1 MVSLTSFFVAS
12 LALASQ
18 SLAQRT
24 IKILAI
30 QDLSL
35 PDTFVFKPNSVT
47 ANVGDML
54 EFHFAP
60 TGFLPSN
67 HTVAQ
72 GTFDK
77 GCQPMPGGFFSGN
90 VTAAPTTPAG
100 APLTEAELVF
110 QVQVTTTNPMV
121 FYCTTGQH
129 CTRGMYGVVNPSA
142 TQNLASYKRT
152 IMSYG
157 PAGVPVSVT
166 GGNLVANPGPIDQ
179 TTLVAGATTTTI
191 SLLGVAGAMVFA
203 VLMA

>member
-1 MVSLTSFFVAS
+1 MVSLKSFFVAS
-12 LALASQ
+12 LALAGQ
-18 SLAQRT
+18 AIAQRT
-24 IKILAI
+24 VKILAI
-30 QDLSL
+30 QDLTL
-35 PDTFVFKPNSVT
+35 PDTFVFKPKSVT
-47 ANVGDML
+47 ASVGDTI

-77 GCQPMPGGFFSGN
+77 GCQPIAGGFYSGN
-90 VTAAPTTPAG
+90 VTAAPGTPLG
-100 APLTEAELVF
+100 EADFVF

-142 TQNLASYKRT
+142 TQNLDSYKKT

-157 PAGVPVSVT
+157 PAGIPLRVA
-166 GGNLVANPGPIDQ
+166 GGNLVANPGAIDQ
-179 TTLVAGATTTTI
+179 TTLVAGATTSAVSI
-191 SLLGVAGAMVFA
+191 LGVAGALVFA